1 MKNAALLNT
10 LEQQLDK
17 LRQLAAPLAQHATIG
32 ARFDRQLFQTRST
45 LMQSCLDEAAAN
57 LAALRRAVEGNHLE
71 QVAWLAERLTA
82 QVAALTR
89 ESAVWPLREWDHASP
104 GIARWQRRRLQ
115 HQEYERRLLAMKQAR
130 EQRLNAVS
138 TLVEQQQLHKE
149 VEALAG
155 RLARCRQALGNI
167 ERVLARLTR

>member
-1 MKNAALLNT
+1 MKSDKLLQT

-17 LRQLAAPLAQHATIG
+17 VRQLAAPLAKYATIG
-32 ARFDRQLFQTRST
+32 ARFDRQLFRTRST
-45 LMQSCLDEAAAN
+45 LMQSCLDEAEAN
-57 LAALRRAVEGNHLE
+57 LAALRRAVENNHIE
-71 QVAWLAERLTA
+71 QVTWLAERLTA
-82 QVAALTR
+82 QIAALTR
-89 ESAVWPLREWDHASP
+89 ESAVWSLREWDHASP

-115 HQEYERRLLAMKQAR
+115 HQEYERRLQAMKQAR
-130 EQRLNAVS
+130 EQRLTSVT

-155 RLARCRQALGNI
+155 RLTRCRHALDNI